1 MISSPRIVYAP
12 SSGPLIPVHSQPAW
26 KVWRMFYRSEPRIA
40 AGQAGVLA

>member
-1 MISSPRIVYAP
+1 MASRARGWMAP
-12 SSGPLIPVHSQPAW
+12 VW